1 MNPVRKIGGL
11 LLIAGAA
18 LAGNW
23 TGAKLRATT
32 TGEIEQSLGLLH
44 TTPDGRTI
52 LGLTIPLTNFVPAVL
67 LAFLAGKPRTLYAF
81 VSGAII
87 STLVGDGYERALA
100 NWIRRHTNAEYSVSR
115 AEM

>member
-1 MNPVRKIGGL
+1 MNPLRKIGGL

-23 TGAKLRATT
+23 IGTKLRATT
-32 TGEIEQSLGLLH
+32 TGEAEHSLGLLH
-44 TTPDGRTI
+44 TTPGGQTV
-52 LGLTIPLTNFVPAVL
+52 LGLNIPLTNFVPALGLAL
-67 LAFLAGKPRTLYAF
+67 LAGRPRTIYAF

-100 NWIRRHTNAEYSVSR
+100 DWIRRRANANYSTSS
-115 AEM
+115 AEF